1 MRAILNLILILAIAG
16 TSCSEQE
23 GAGEDGAIDVVTTV
37 YPLAYA
43 TERVGGDAVTVT
55 NLTPPGGE
63 PHDLELA
70 PDDLERLAGADLVV
84 LIGGGFQPAVEE
96 AIEAASPAVVLDAA
110 EGVGRS
116 SSTDELE
123 AGGGE
128 DPHVWLDPL
137 IYADIADR
145 ISSALGGI
153 DPARA
158 ESIAE
163 RSATLRTELESLDDE
178 FRVGLEDCRTRVMF
192 TSHEA
197 FGYLADAYGLEQRP
211 LAGLSPEAEPD
222 PARLADLAAQARAS
236 GATTVFT
243 EDLVPA
249 EVAQTLATEAGLV
262 TARLSPL
269 EGLTDEQAAAGADY
283 LSVMRDNLESLRDG
297 LACS

>member
-23 GAGEDGAIDVVTTV
+23 GAGEDGAIDVVTTL

-96 AIEAASPAVVLDAA
+96 AIEAASPAVVLAAA

-163 RSATLRTELESLDDE
+163 RSATLRTELE
-178 FRVGLEDCRTRVMF
+178 
-192 TSHEA
+192 
-197 FGYLADAYGLEQRP
+197 
-211 LAGLSPEAEPD
+211 
-222 PARLADLAAQARAS
+222 
-236 GATTVFT
+236 
-243 EDLVPA
+243 
-249 EVAQTLATEAGLV
+249 
-262 TARLSPL
+262 
-269 EGLTDEQAAAGADY
+269 
-283 LSVMRDNLESLRDG
+283 
-297 LACS
+297 